1 AYEAWPTYEED
12 KLVVSTIEI
21 AVQVNGKV
29 RGRLSIN
36 KDQEAESVK
45 QQALELE
52 NVKAHTDGKEIKKII
67 YVPNKIVNIVVK

>member
-1 AYEAWPTYEED
+1 MKHGQHWRRQACCIYNWNCS
-12 KLVVSTIEI
+12 K
-21 AVQVNGKV
+21 VNGKV

-52 NVKAHTDGKEIKKII
+52 NVKAHADGKEIKKII
-67 YVPNKIVNIVVK
+67 YVPNKIVNIVMK

>member
-1 AYEAWPTYEED
+1 MVKYVDVY
-12 KLVVSTIEI
+12 LLIRIE
-21 AVQVNGKV
+21 
-29 RGRLSIN
+29 
-36 KDQEAESVK
+36 EAESVK

>member
-1 AYEAWPTYEED
+1 M
-12 KLVVSTIEI
+12 
-21 AVQVNGKV
+21 VNGKV

-45 QQALELE
+45 QQALDLE
-52 NVKAHTDGKEIKKII
+52 NVKAHTDGKEVKKII